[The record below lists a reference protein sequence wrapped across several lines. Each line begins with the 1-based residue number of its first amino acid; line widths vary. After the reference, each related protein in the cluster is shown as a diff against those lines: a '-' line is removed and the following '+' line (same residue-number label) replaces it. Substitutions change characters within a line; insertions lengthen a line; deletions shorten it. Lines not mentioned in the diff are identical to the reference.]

1 MKCDMKT
8 MIKAALGL
16 AVVIAAAYTTFP
28 AARDW
33 IISSAP
39 FLFFLLC
46 PLMMLFMMMSMQ
58 SCQKEQATEE
68 NSATK
73 AASKALLED
82 TANARRSSFKP

>member
-1 MKCDMKT
+1 
-8 MIKAALGL
+8 
-16 AVVIAAAYTTFP
+16 
-28 AARDW
+28 
-33 IISSAP
+33 
-39 FLFFLLC
+39 
-46 PLMMLFMMMSMQ
+46 MMLFMMMSMQ